1 MCSGCLNKTK
11 NQRAGG
17 VSLKIRLFDSIY
29 PKTKSA
35 HFSTFVKVSALSAWC
50 VRERERFTGVV
61 DVFVYYCCHAISL
74 GLLYNREMLVPDT
87 KLILCRPYKI

>member
-50 VRERERFTGVV
+50 VREREIYWCCRCICILLLSRH
-61 DVFVYYCCHAISL
+61 FV
-74 GLLYNREMLVPDT
+74 GLV
-87 KLILCRPYKI
+87 I